1 MSSTTTST
9 TRPETS
15 PWPTS
20 RWTSRTTPSPT
31 RPTTRLTTR
40 PPPTP
45 RTTKPARHQ
54 PRKRRLLR
62 LVVDRPARLQ
72 ARRAPPKPPESARV
86 ARRVWL
92 ARPQQHA
99 AVARHEHVRGAAMAD
114 ERDDKGVAAALPT
127 DALKEAGQQ
136 LLGLLVQ
143 RATEAA
149 AQRVTGLADRL
160 TDVTES
166 GGDFRAALSSGKAQ
180 RNGQVDDDADGD
192 EDGDDKPGGIKG
204 ALIGLKDKMKNA
216 FGGGGGSGG
225 AKKLKM
231 TNIVEGLDVGLPL
244 RTTYDTWTQ
253 FADFPSFMKKVET
266 VDQESDEK
274 TNWTAKVFWSRRTW
288 QATIVE
294 QVPDS
299 HIVWRSTG
307 PKGHVDGAV
316 SFTELGPNLTR
327 VLLVLEYWPKGL
339 FERTGNLWRAQGR
352 RARLE
357 FKHFRR
363 HAMTNVLLRQEEVVG
378 WRGEIRDSEVVKTH
392 EEALEEEQ
400 RAQEE
405 EPAPDET
412 TPDQTAEDEVPEDET
427 AEDELSEDELSED
440 ELSEDELSEDEA
452 VEDELSED
460 EAVED

>member
-1 MSSTTTST
+1 
-9 TRPETS
+9 
-15 PWPTS
+15 
-20 RWTSRTTPSPT
+20 
-31 RPTTRLTTR
+31 
-40 PPPTP
+40 
-45 RTTKPARHQ
+45 
-54 PRKRRLLR
+54 
-62 LVVDRPARLQ
+62 
-72 ARRAPPKPPESARV
+72 
-86 ARRVWL
+86 
-92 ARPQQHA
+92 
-99 AVARHEHVRGAAMAD
+99 MAD
-114 ERDDKGVAAALPT
+114 ERDGKAGVGSALPT
-127 DALKEAGQQ
+127 DALRDAGQQ

-143 RATEAA
+143 RAADAA
-149 AQRVTGLADRL
+149 TQRVSGLTDRL
-160 TDVTES
+160 TDVS
-166 GGDFRAALSSGKAQ
+166 DNGGNFRAALRGNRSANDGQARGEDDSGGDGRRGEGEGSQ
-180 RNGQVDDDADGD
+180 GDGD
-192 EDGDDKPGGIKG
+192 GDKPGGVKG
-204 ALIGLKDKMKNA
+204 ALSSLKEKMANA

-288 QATIVE
+288 QATIIE

-307 PKGHVDGAV
+307 AKGHVDGAV

-327 VLLVLEYWPKGL
+327 VLLVLEYWPQGL

-363 HAMTNVLLRQEEVVG
+363 HAMTNVLLRQEEVEG

-400 RAQEE
+400 QPRNRSPRSRRNGPRRSLRPRRPRPRRQHPRTSRPTMRASRSL
-405 EPAPDET
+405 PRTRPTARTMTRSTKTRST
-412 TPDQTAEDEVPEDET
+412 TRRSPTRPRTSTPRRARRTPPT
-427 AEDELSEDELSED
+427 TRTRRTGTRRTRTRRTRTR
-440 ELSEDELSEDEA
+440 
-452 VEDELSED
+452 
-460 EAVED
+460 

>member
-1 MSSTTTST
+1 
-9 TRPETS
+9 
-15 PWPTS
+15 
-20 RWTSRTTPSPT
+20 
-31 RPTTRLTTR
+31 
-40 PPPTP
+40 
-45 RTTKPARHQ
+45 
-54 PRKRRLLR
+54 
-62 LVVDRPARLQ
+62 
-72 ARRAPPKPPESARV
+72 
-86 ARRVWL
+86 
-92 ARPQQHA
+92 
-99 AVARHEHVRGAAMAD
+99 MAD
-114 ERDDKGVAAALPT
+114 EREDNGGVVSALPT

-166 GGDFRAALSSGKAQ
+166 GGDFRAALNGKA
-180 RNGQVDDDADGD
+180 RENGQAENGDDTDDGD
-192 EDGDDKPGGIKG
+192 EKPGGLKG
-204 ALIGLKDKMKNA
+204 ALVSLKEKMANA
-216 FGGGGGSGG
+216 FGRGGGSGG

-231 TNIVEGLDVGLPL
+231 TSIIEGLDVGLPL

-266 VDQESDEK
+266 VEQESDEK

-288 QATIVE
+288 EATIIE

-299 HIVWRSTG
+299 HVVWRSTG

-316 SFTELGPNLTR
+316 SFTALGPNLTR

-363 HAMTNVLLRQEEVVG
+363 YAMTNVLLRQEEVEG

-400 RAQEE
+400 AQQEE
-405 EPAPDET
+405 SASTEDAATQDET
-412 TPDQTAEDEVPEDET
+412 TAEAGPEEATEDEVAEDEVSPPEDEQEDLVYDEEEPYE
-427 AEDELSEDELSED
+427 AEDEYADQGDEDADEADEYVDEDEGAD
-440 ELSEDELSEDEA
+440 EQAPARSGRRG
-452 VEDELSED
+452 
-460 EAVED
+460 

>member
-1 MSSTTTST
+1 MAEGSDG
-9 TRPETS
+9 RDE
-15 PWPTS
+15 
-20 RWTSRTTPSPT
+20 
-31 RPTTRLTTR
+31 
-40 PPPTP
+40 
-45 RTTKPARHQ
+45 KNGA
-54 PRKRRLLR
+54 
-62 LVVDRPARLQ
+62 
-72 ARRAPPKPPESARV
+72 
-86 ARRVWL
+86 L
-92 ARPQQHA
+92 AS
-99 AVARHEHVRGAAMAD
+99 
-114 ERDDKGVAAALPT
+114 ALPT
-127 DALKEAGQQ
+127 DALKDAGQQ

-143 RATEAA
+143 RAAEAA
-149 AQRVTGLADRL
+149 SQRVSGLADRL
-160 TDVTES
+160 TDVTAS
-166 GGDFRAALSSGKAQ
+166 GGDFRAAMSGDKSQ
-180 RNGQVDDDADGD
+180 DNGEAKGDG
-192 EDGDDKPGGIKG
+192 EAGEGGDKPGGFRG
-204 ALIGLKDKMKNA
+204 ALIGLKDKIKNA

-225 AKKLKM
+225 AVKLKM

-253 FADFPSFMKKVET
+253 FADFPSFMKKVES
-266 VDQESDEK
+266 VNQESDEK
-274 TNWTAKVFWSRRTW
+274 TSWKAKVFWSRRTW

-363 HAMTNVLLRQEEVVG
+363 HAMTNVLLRQEEVEG

-405 EPAPDET
+405 EPTPEET
-412 TPDQTAEDEVPEDET
+412 TPDQAAEDETTEEAGSEEATEEVAEDET
-427 AEDELSEDELSED
+427 TPPADEAVDDEAVD
-440 ELSEDELSEDEA
+440 DEA
-452 VEDELSED
+452 VEDETAEGDEAGYDGAGEEETGED
-460 EAVED
+460 EEGVNEEREP

>member
-1 MSSTTTST
+1 
-9 TRPETS
+9 
-15 PWPTS
+15 
-20 RWTSRTTPSPT
+20 
-31 RPTTRLTTR
+31 
-40 PPPTP
+40 
-45 RTTKPARHQ
+45 
-54 PRKRRLLR
+54 
-62 LVVDRPARLQ
+62 
-72 ARRAPPKPPESARV
+72 
-86 ARRVWL
+86 
-92 ARPQQHA
+92 
-99 AVARHEHVRGAAMAD
+99 MAD
-114 ERDDKGVAAALPT
+114 ERDDNGGVAPAGPT

-149 AQRVTGLADRL
+149 TERVSGLADRL
-160 TDVTES
+160 TDVTDS
-166 GGDFRAALSSGKAQ
+166 GGDFRAALNGKARQ
-180 RNGQVDDDADGD
+180 NGQVDDADDDG
-192 EDGDDKPGGIKG
+192 GDDEEKPGGLKG
-204 ALIGLKDKMKNA
+204 ALVSLKDKMKNA

-225 AKKLKM
+225 SKKLKM

-253 FADFPSFMKKVET
+253 FAEFPSFMKKVET
-266 VDQESDEK
+266 VEQESDEK

-288 QATIVE
+288 KATIIE

-299 HIVWRSTG
+299 HVVWRSTG

-316 SFTELGPNLTR
+316 SFTSLGPNLTR

-363 HAMTNVLLRQEEVVG
+363 YAMTNVLLRQEEIEG

-400 RAQEE
+400 AQQEEPTSEDEAAQDETTEEAGPEEAAEEVAEDETTPADEEAAEDDEAVYDEDEPYEGEDEAEDEYADQGDEYADEADEHPEEDDGAE
-405 EPAPDET
+405 EPAP
-412 TPDQTAEDEVPEDET
+412 AR
-427 AEDELSEDELSED
+427 SGRRG
-440 ELSEDELSEDEA
+440 
-452 VEDELSED
+452 
-460 EAVED
+460 

>member
-1 MSSTTTST
+1 
-9 TRPETS
+9 
-15 PWPTS
+15 
-20 RWTSRTTPSPT
+20 
-31 RPTTRLTTR
+31 
-40 PPPTP
+40 
-45 RTTKPARHQ
+45 
-54 PRKRRLLR
+54 
-62 LVVDRPARLQ
+62 
-72 ARRAPPKPPESARV
+72 
-86 ARRVWL
+86 
-92 ARPQQHA
+92 
-99 AVARHEHVRGAAMAD
+99 MAD

-166 GGDFRAALSSGKAQ
+166 GGDFRAALSNGKAQ
-180 RNGQVDDDADGD
+180 RNGQVDDDADGEEDGD
-192 EDGDDKPGGIKG
+192 EDGDDKPGGFKG

-412 TPDQTAEDEVPEDET
+412 TPDQTAAEDET
-427 AEDELSEDELSED
+427 AEDELPEDELPED
-440 ELSEDELSEDEA
+440 ELPEDEDELHDEEPEAEADDAAEGDQDAAEDTEDVEEA
-452 VEDELSED
+452 PAPVRSGRRR
-460 EAVED
+460 

>member
-1 MSSTTTST
+1 
-9 TRPETS
+9 
-15 PWPTS
+15 
-20 RWTSRTTPSPT
+20 
-31 RPTTRLTTR
+31 
-40 PPPTP
+40 
-45 RTTKPARHQ
+45 
-54 PRKRRLLR
+54 
-62 LVVDRPARLQ
+62 
-72 ARRAPPKPPESARV
+72 
-86 ARRVWL
+86 
-92 ARPQQHA
+92 
-99 AVARHEHVRGAAMAD
+99 MAD
-114 ERDDKGVAAALPT
+114 EREDKGGVAAALPT

-149 AQRVTGLADRL
+149 AQRVSGLAERL
-160 TDVTES
+160 TDVTDS
-166 GGDFRAALSSGKAQ
+166 GGDFRAALNGKA
-180 RNGQVDDDADGD
+180 RENGQAQ
-192 EDGDDKPGGIKG
+192 DGDDNADDNADDDDRPGGLKG
-204 ALIGLKDKMKNA
+204 AWSSLKEKMSNA

-231 TNIVEGLDVGLPL
+231 TSIIESLDVGLPL

-266 VDQESDEK
+266 VEQESDEK

-288 QATIVE
+288 EATVIE

-307 PKGHVDGAV
+307 AKGHVDGAV
-316 SFTELGPNLTR
+316 GFTELGPNLTR

-363 HAMTNVLLRQEEVVG
+363 YAMTNVLLRQEEIEG

-400 RAQEE
+400 RAQELEEAGAEETAADRAETGEEADREVAEGEAAEGEDTEEGAGDEDLDEEDEYADEAEAGDEEDLEDEYEDE
-405 EPAPDET
+405 EPEEDAEADEYSADERVDET
-412 TPDQTAEDEVPEDET
+412 REPVTA
-427 AEDELSEDELSED
+427 SRSRRGR
-440 ELSEDELSEDEA
+440 
-452 VEDELSED
+452 
-460 EAVED
+460 

>member
-1 MSSTTTST
+1 
-9 TRPETS
+9 
-15 PWPTS
+15 
-20 RWTSRTTPSPT
+20 
-31 RPTTRLTTR
+31 
-40 PPPTP
+40 
-45 RTTKPARHQ
+45 
-54 PRKRRLLR
+54 
-62 LVVDRPARLQ
+62 
-72 ARRAPPKPPESARV
+72 
-86 ARRVWL
+86 
-92 ARPQQHA
+92 
-99 AVARHEHVRGAAMAD
+99 MAD
-114 ERDDKGVAAALPT
+114 ERDEKSGAPDGAVPT
-127 DALKEAGQQ
+127 DALKDAGQQ

-143 RATEAA
+143 QAAEAA
-149 AQRVTGLADRL
+149 SQRVSGLADRL
-160 TDVTES
+160 TDVTTS
-166 GGDFRAALSSGKAQ
+166 GGDFRAVLSGDKSQ
-180 RNGQVDDDADGD
+180 ENGEAKG
-192 EDGDDKPGGIKG
+192 EGEGGEGEDKPGGFKG
-204 ALIGLKDKMKNA
+204 ALISLKDKMKNA

-231 TNIVEGLDVGLPL
+231 TNIIESLDVGLPV

-266 VDQESDEK
+266 VEQESDEK

-288 QATIVE
+288 QSTIIE

-299 HIVWRSTG
+299 HIIWRSTG

-316 SFTELGPNLTR
+316 GFTELGPNLTR

-363 HAMTNVLLRQEEVVG
+363 HAMTNVLLRQEEAVG

-412 TPDQTAEDEVPEDET
+412 TPDETAENELPEDET
-427 AEDELSEDELSED
+427 AEDETAEDEVSEDELPED
-440 ELSEDELSEDEA
+440 EVAEDEGELHDEEPEAEADDAAEGEDTAEDTAAEDTENAEEA
-452 VEDELSED
+452 PAPVRSGRRR
-460 EAVED
+460 